1 MSIGG
6 VTTATKQYSEEEF
19 ESIRQ
24 MAIQRHLPEGRQA
37 QKESAVA
44 LWVYAQRIA
53 D

>member
-1 MSIGG
+1 MWIGG
-6 VTTATKQYSEEEF
+6 VKAATKQYSEEEF

-24 MAIQRHLPEGRQA
+24 RAIQRRLPEGRQA